1 MFSRN
6 FIIYFIIIY
15 NKMEDLIDDSRSDKQ
30 SVHSYLPLYED
41 LLSKKRQ
48 SATSVLEVG
57 ICYSGSIKLWYDYFP
72 NAEVYALDII
82 PYSKI
87 WEGIKDKERIKI
99 FSSFD
104 AYNKDIVH
112 KCFGDKQFDFILD
125 DGSHTLAS
133 QLQFLDIYLPLLK
146 DDGILIIEDI
156 ESEEYLNILV
166 KNVPDEYKDCVKT
179 FDLTGI
185 KGRYDDRVLVI
196 DCS

>member
-1 MFSRN
+1 
-6 FIIYFIIIY
+6 
-15 NKMEDLIDDSRSDKQ
+15 MEKLVDLVDDSRTDKQ
-30 SVHSYLPLYED
+30 SCHSYLPLYED

-48 SATSVLEVG
+48 SATRVLEVG
-57 ICYSGSIKLWYDYFP
+57 ICYGGSIKLWNDYFP

-87 WEGIKDKERIKI
+87 WDDLKTLERIKL
-99 FSSFD
+99 FSSFN
-104 AYNKDIVH
+104 AYKKDIVH

-125 DGSHTLAS
+125 DGPHTLAS

-166 KNVPDEYKDCVKT
+166 KNVPDEYKDCIKT
-179 FDLTGI
+179 FDLTDI
-185 KGRYDDRVLVI
+185 KKRYDDRVLVI